1 MAPATL
7 STEEGAVAKNVGE
20 GQGSASAPPERR
32 VRSLH
37 PDVAELFRARR
48 TRKQA
53 ASPARA
59 AKGGAE
65 EEGRA
70 RYNYVFEREE
80 ADEAALPAPPRLV
93 WAKVRGYHWWP
104 AQVFDPADA
113 SALALGERRRRG
125 AALVAHFW
133 DRTFAWEADPAA
145 LRPFREGFPRFAAV
159 DRAHVPRWGAHKT
172 MSPFASA
179 VDAALGEVARR
190 VDFGLSCD
198 CAISRG
204 VARRQVVDNPGVR
217 EGAHG
222 AVVDTAFARDAF
234 RGDVFLE
241 YLSALAVAPL
251 AGADRLELTVATAQ
265 LRSFTRWRGTRGLP
279 VYTVWY
285 GIRDTADGAMGG
297 TPARRGRASGTPKR
311 GRPRGD
317 SADGKCKMSR
327 CVTCGRPREG
337 AEDALELEN
346 YEPAPQPQSHKT
358 TTKMGKLMRRAAR
371 RMSLSPVTR
380 RADLGTP
387 PANAGAV
394 TRGTSAAAAADH
406 AAQPHD
412 VAVTTAAA
420 GHTAQPPH
428 DVAATTAA
436 PPAKTP
442 QSVGLNNKDEQARL
456 TGLLL
461 NFTGPTAVPPASD
474 LVDIF
479 SRFGPVVEAR
489 AEGFSVAVVVFESS
503 LDAAAAFAGTA
514 KIGALLP
521 NLASFRLAYSL
532 SAESPQSP
540 MNADEMD
547 HLLDQAD
554 KMDLLDLLALEAL
567 Q

>member
-7 STEEGAVAKNVGE
+7 SPEEGAVARNVDG
-20 GQGSASAPPERR
+20 GHGSTAGTPARR
-32 VRSLH
+32 ARSLH
-37 PDVAELFRARR
+37 PDVAELLQRSSHRR
-48 TRKQA
+48 TRKK
-53 ASPARA
+53 ASPTARV
-59 AKGGAE
+59 AKGGE
-65 EEGRA
+65 VGRA
-70 RYNYVFEREE
+70 RYDYVFERE
-80 ADEAALPAPPRLV
+80 DEDEVGLPAPPRLV

-125 AALVAHFW
+125 AALVANFW
-133 DRTFAWEADPAA
+133 ERTFAWEDDPAA

-159 DRAHVPRWGAHKT
+159 DRAHVPRWGARRT

-190 VDFGLSCD
+190 VDLGLSCD

-204 VARRQVVDNPGVR
+204 VAKRQVVDNAGVR

-234 RGDVFLE
+234 RGEAFVE

-265 LRSFTRWRGTRGLP
+265 LRAFTRWRGTGGLP

-285 GIRDTADGAMGG
+285 GIRDVADGAMGA
-297 TPARRGRASGTPKR
+297 TPARRGRASGTAKR

-317 SADGKCKMSR
+317 SADGIWKDSR
-327 CVTCGRPREG
+327 CITSGRARESV
-337 AEDALELEN
+337 EDAQEVEN
-346 YEPAPQPQSHKT
+346 YEP

-371 RMSLSPVTR
+371 RMSLSPPVTR
-380 RADLGTP
+380 RADRATPTP
-387 PANAGAV
+387 PANAAVV
-394 TRGTSAAAAADH
+394 TRCTSAAADH
-406 AAQPHD
+406 AAQLHD
-412 VAVTTAAA
+412 VTV
-420 GHTAQPPH
+420 
-428 DVAATTAA
+428 TTAA
-436 PPAKTP
+436 PPPAKP
-442 QSVGLNNKDEQARL
+442 QHKDEQPRL

-461 NFTGPTAVPPASD
+461 NFTGPTAVPPATD

-489 AEGFSVAVVVFESS
+489 PEGFSVAVVIFESS

-514 KIGALLP
+514 KIGALSP
-521 NLASFRLAYSL
+521 NLISFRLAYSL
-532 SAESPQSP
+532 SAPAAQADDSPQSP

-547 HLLDQAD
+547 HLLDEAEG
-554 KMDLLDLLALEAL
+554 MDLLDLLAVEAL
-567 Q
+567 H

>member
-7 STEEGAVAKNVGE
+7 SPEEGAVSRNVDGWH
-20 GQGSASAPPERR
+20 GSTAGTPARR
-32 VRSLH
+32 ARSLH
-37 PDVAELFRARR
+37 PYVAELLQRSSHRR
-48 TRKQA
+48 TRKK
-53 ASPARA
+53 ASPTARV
-59 AKGGAE
+59 AKGGE
-65 EEGRA
+65 VGRA
-70 RYNYVFEREE
+70 RYDYVFEEE
-80 ADEAALPAPPRLV
+80 LEGEEGLPAPPRLV

-125 AALVAHFW
+125 AALVANFW
-133 DRTFAWEADPAA
+133 ERTFAWEADPAA

-159 DRAHVPRWGAHKT
+159 DRAHVPRWGARKT

-179 VDAALGEVARR
+179 VDAALGEVSRR

-204 VARRQVVDNPGVR
+204 VAKRQVVDNAGVR

-234 RGDVFLE
+234 RGEAFVE

-265 LRSFTRWRGTRGLP
+265 LRAFTRWRGTRGLP
-279 VYTVWY
+279 AYTVWY
-285 GIRDTADGAMGG
+285 GIHDIADGAMGV
-297 TPARRGRASGTPKR
+297 TPARRGRASGTAKR

-317 SADGKCKMSR
+317 SADGIWKDSR
-327 CVTCGRPREG
+327 CVTCGRARERV
-337 AEDALELEN
+337 EDALEVEN
-346 YEPAPQPQSHKT
+346 YEP

-371 RMSLSPVTR
+371 RMSLSPPVTR
-380 RADLGTP
+380 RADRATP
-387 PANAGAV
+387 TPTPANAGAM
-394 TRGTSAAAAADH
+394 TRCTSAAADH
-406 AAQPHD
+406 AAQAQLHD
-412 VAVTTAAA
+412 VAVTTAA
-420 GHTAQPPH
+420 P
-428 DVAATTAA
+428 
-436 PPAKTP
+436 PPAKP
-442 QSVGLNNKDEQARL
+442 QNKDEQPQL

-461 NFTGPTAVPPASD
+461 NFTGPTAVPPATD
-474 LVDIF
+474 LIKIF

-489 AEGFSVAVVVFESS
+489 PEGFSVAVVIFESS

-514 KIGALLP
+514 KIAALSP
-521 NLASFRLAYSL
+521 NLISFRLAYSL
-532 SAESPQSP
+532 SALAQVDDSPQSP

-547 HLLDQAD
+547 HLLDEAEG
-554 KMDLLDLLALEAL
+554 MDLLDLLAVEAL